1 MKAIVALVKCP
12 DYEQAN
18 VMRAVNEAMELLGGI
33 GSFVG
38 RGQTVLLKPNLLS
51 ARPPESAIDTHPAV
65 VEAVGRV
72 VLEAG
77 GICSLGDSPA
87 TGINTAEA
95 YARMLETT
103 GMKEVIDRLGLNIVR
118 FDDTCIERES
128 PNAQTFRR
136 ILLTNAISQHDV
148 IINLPKLK
156 THALTTITCGIKNL
170 YGCVPGDKK
179 IEFHLQAGNNPELFA
194 QILVNILAIVRP
206 QVTIADG
213 IIGMDGQG
221 PNAGRRRKF
230 GIILASADPVALDA
244 VVCRIVGIDPMS
256 VSMIRLASE
265 QGLGIGDLGQI
276 EVVGTRLEDALIS
289 DFQLA
294 PHADI
299 LNRMPKSLH
308 RLLRN
313 HMVSRPTVIKDRCTL
328 CRRCAKA
335 CPVNAIGSEDKKVR
349 FDYSICIRCYC
360 CQEVCPREAI
370 ELRMSNLRW
379 MFSGAISA
387 QWKVKHCVKAV
398 IRTMRGMR

>member
-1 MKAIVALVKCP
+1 VALVKCP

-18 VMRAVNEAMELLGGI
+18 VMRAVNEAMKFLGGV
-33 GSFVG
+33 GNFVSP
-38 RGQTVLLKPNLLS
+38 GQTVLLKPNLLS
-51 ARPPESAIDTHPAV
+51 ARPPELAIDTHPAV

-87 TGINTAEA
+87 TGISTPEA
-95 YARMLETT
+95 YARMLEIT

-118 FDDTCIERES
+118 FDDTCVEREATH
-128 PNAQTFRR
+128 AQTFRK
-136 ILLTNAISQHDV
+136 ILLTNAVSQYDV

-170 YGCVPGDKK
+170 YGCVPGNKK
-179 IEFHLQAGNNPELFA
+179 IEFHLQAGNRPELFA

-206 QVTIADG
+206 QLTIADG

-221 PNAGRRRKF
+221 PNAGRRREF
-230 GIILASADPVALDA
+230 GIILASTDPVALDA
-244 VVCRIVGIDPMS
+244 VVCRIAGIDPMS
-256 VSMIRLASE
+256 VPMIRLASD
-265 QGLGIGDLGQI
+265 QGIGIGDLGQI
-276 EVVGTRLEDALIS
+276 EVVGTRPEDVLIS

-299 LNRMPKSLH
+299 LNRIPKSLH

-313 HMVSRPTVIKDRCTL
+313 HMVSSPTLIEDRCTL
-328 CRRCAKA
+328 CQTCVKA
-335 CPVNAIGSEDKKVR
+335 CPVNAISSKGKRLR
-349 FDYSICIRCYC
+349 FDYSVCIRCYC

-379 MFSGAISA
+379 VFSGAISA
-387 QWKVKHCVKAV
+387 QWKVKHYVKAA